1 MNNLLKWSIEA
12 SASASDP
19 SSPAPPPRPI
29 DPAALQA
36 LLGGPSDADL
46 MRESMSIIQDPTIA
60 LPSKLTAFDNFKQL
74 IESIDNA
81 NHLEPLGLWTPLV
94 KLLADEEAELRRM
107 AAWCVGTAV
116 QNNPKSQER
125 ALVVGAVPLLVGMA
139 AKEKQESVR
148 RKAVYAL
155 SSLMRN
161 FQRGVDEV
169 LRQVSEDVRGDG
181 KVEAGSME
189 EVDGLVEKIKTE
201 GGKAH
206 EEKTEGGQ

>member
-1 MNNLLKWSIEA
+1 MNSLLKWSIEA

-19 SSPAPPPRPI
+19 SSPAPPPQPI

-60 LPSKLTAFDNFKQL
+60 LPSKLTAFDNFEQL

-81 NHLEPLGLWTPLV
+81 NYLEPLGLWTPLMR
-94 KLLADEEAELRRM
+94 LLADEEAELRRM

-125 ALVVGAVPLLVGMA
+125 ALVVGAVPLLVEMA
-139 AKEKQESVR
+139 AKEEQEAVR
-148 RKAVYAL
+148 RKAIYAL

-169 LRQVSEDVRGDG
+169 LRQVSQDVRGDG
-181 KVEAGSME
+181 KVAAGSME
-189 EVDGLVEKIKTE
+189 EVDDLVERIKVE
-201 GGKAH
+201 GGKAR
-206 EEKTEGGQ
+206 EEKTKSAQ

>member
-12 SASASDP
+12 SSTDP
-19 SSPAPPPRPI
+19 SSTPRQPSRPI

-36 LLGGPSDADL
+36 LFGGPSDADL
-46 MRESMSIIQDPTIA
+46 MKQSITVIQNPASSIEA
-60 LPSKLTAFDNFKQL
+60 KLTAFDNFEQM

-81 NHLEPLGLWTPLV
+81 NNLESLGLWTPLI
-94 KLLADEEAELRRM
+94 KLLEDEEHELRRM

-125 ALVVGAVPLLVGMA
+125 ALVVGAVPALIGLATGR
-139 AKEKQESVR
+139 EEGEGVR
-148 RKAVYAL
+148 RKATYAL

-169 LRQVSEDVRGDG
+169 LRNLPQGAKGNE
-181 KVEAGSME
+181 KVEAGDMDA
-189 EVDGLVEKIKTE
+189 VDKLVERIRKEGANTE
-201 GGKAH
+201 VR
-206 EEKTEGGQ
+206 Q